1 VPCDDGF
8 SASVDGKPTRIY
20 EANLG
25 LSAVFVN
32 AGRHDIQFS
41 FFPRGMKA
49 GIVVSVLCLVLLL
62 LLSWLTKDFAQGGA
76 NSNASSTSGYNI
88 KDTTYKEVK

>member
-25 LSAVFVN
+25 LSAVFVK
-32 AGRHDIQFS
+32 AGKHDIQFS

-49 GIVVSVLCLVLLL
+49 GIVVSVLSLVLLL
-62 LLSWLTKDFAQGGA
+62 LLSWWINRECAKR
-76 NSNASSTSGYNI
+76 
-88 KDTTYKEVK
+88 